1 MYLAQ
6 LSTLQTQA
14 PFYINIIENIISGNG
29 SAENK
34 INIDFAISEAIEV
47 AKEHKNVFAID
58 NNHYFFITTLLAKF
72 KDDLLQLENHN
83 YSNQIYLR
91 ILDTLK

>member
-14 PFYINIIENIISGNG
+14 PFYINIIENIISGKSNV
-29 SAENK
+29 ENK
-34 INIDFAISEAIEV
+34 NNIDSAISEAIEV
-47 AKEHKNVFAID
+47 AKEQKNVFSIN
-58 NNHYFFITTLLAKF
+58 NNHYFFITTLLSKF
-72 KDDLLQLENHN
+72 KEELLQIENNN
-83 YSNQIYLR
+83 YSNQIYSK

>member
-14 PFYINIIENIISGNG
+14 PFYINIIENIISGKGNV
-29 SAENK
+29 ENK
-34 INIDFAISEAIEV
+34 TNIDSAISEAIEV
-47 AKEHKNVFAID
+47 AKEQKNIFSIN
-58 NNHYFFITTLLAKF
+58 NNHYFFITTLLSKF
-72 KDDLLQLENHN
+72 KEELLQIENNN
-83 YSNQIYLR
+83 YSNQIYSK

>member
-29 SAENK
+29 SIENK
-34 INIDFAISEAIEV
+34 KNIDSAISEAVEV
-47 AKEHKNVFAID
+47 AKEYKNVFAID

-72 KDDLLQLENHN
+72 KDDLLQIENQN

-91 ILDTLK
+91 ILDILK